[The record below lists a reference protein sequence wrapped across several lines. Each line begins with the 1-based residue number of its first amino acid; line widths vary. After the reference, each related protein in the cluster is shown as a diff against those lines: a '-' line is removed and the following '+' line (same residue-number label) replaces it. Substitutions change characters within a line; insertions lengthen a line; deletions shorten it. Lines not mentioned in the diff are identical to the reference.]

1 MTHFSLLK
9 EENQQYELCIS
20 PTGLAVEFDVVSFH
34 KIIIKLQTVTVELF
48 STGSI
53 GKKEQEEG
61 GKFLIFLIILI
72 KGPQYTS

>member
-1 MTHFSLLK
+1 M
-9 EENQQYELCIS
+9 
-20 PTGLAVEFDVVSFH
+20 SFH